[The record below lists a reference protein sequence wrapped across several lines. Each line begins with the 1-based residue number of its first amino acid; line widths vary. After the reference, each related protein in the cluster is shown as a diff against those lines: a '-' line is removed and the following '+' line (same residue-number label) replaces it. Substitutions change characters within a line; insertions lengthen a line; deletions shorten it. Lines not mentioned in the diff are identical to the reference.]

1 MLQML
6 EQHKK
11 LIDEMIDSGDVILQ
25 NGVYL
30 ATTVKFSS
38 KVRKKLTD
46 PLQRAILYFNR
57 HIFKQCTNCG
67 KLTSRQHFDWHVY
80 MPDGLSPICRACKN
94 EMLRL
99 KAYHFRI
106 KKAKRSRRSLS
117 IKNKAIVFLRDAH
130 QCLLC
135 ASNRDL
141 QVHHIIPVKDLPGLD
156 LELRN
161 LATLCKKCHCSI
173 AHPTTQ
179 SYDKTVAKKL
189 ALITGL
195 TELAQI
201 NLPCSKVPQSNS
213 PKQKM
218 GFYNIKQFQVD

>member
-1 MLQML
+1 MSQML
-6 EQHKK
+6 EQYRK

-38 KVRKKLTD
+38 KARKKLTD

-57 HIFKQCTNCG
+57 HISKQCINCC
-67 KLTSRQHFDWHVY
+67 KLISRQHFDWHVY

-94 EMLRL
+94 ETFRL
-99 KAYHFRI
+99 KAYQLRI
-106 KKAKRSRRSLS
+106 KKAKRSRSLY
-117 IKNKAIVFLRDAH
+117 IKSKAIVFLRDAH

-135 ASNRDL
+135 ASNKDL
-141 QVHHIIPVKDLPGLD
+141 QVHHIIPVKNLPELD

-161 LATLCKKCHCSI
+161 LATLCKKCHYSV

-179 SYDKTVAKKL
+179 SYDTAIARKL
-189 ALITGL
+189 AMMTGL
-195 TELAQI
+195 TELA
-201 NLPCSKVPQSNS
+201 
-213 PKQKM
+213 
-218 GFYNIKQFQVD
+218 